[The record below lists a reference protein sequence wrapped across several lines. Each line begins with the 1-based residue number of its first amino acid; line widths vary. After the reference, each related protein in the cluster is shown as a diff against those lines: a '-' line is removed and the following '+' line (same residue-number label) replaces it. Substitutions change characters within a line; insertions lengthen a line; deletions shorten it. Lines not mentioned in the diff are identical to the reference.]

1 MVFTLA
7 RNPNG
12 TGPLAS
18 HCLSARTAAFGSMDS
33 PTRELGYGRAFGA
46 KVFGLI
52 S

>member
-12 TGPLAS
+12 TGPLAG
-18 HCLSARTAAFGSMDS
+18 HCLSACTAFGSMDS
-33 PTRELGYGRAFGA
+33 PTHELGYGRALGA